1 MTQAR
6 PPGRGWSRRS
16 FLAYCSLLR
25 LPAAPQKGQVSPSE
39 ARRYL
44 DPTTEFIV
52 FRFTDPAHSS
62 LLPDSSGR
70 AVYGRGSFLLYTSD
84 RTGTYQVYR
93 MDIKSGQNWLI
104 TEAAQL
110 QPYSVV
116 MFPDERNIAYF
127 DGRSLVRASLRNY
140 STRRLYEIPAGFDR
154 GGGLAISADSRRA
167 AFVEVAGDRSRLR
180 LTDLRRGRTDTVI
193 EWDGILRQ
201 PLPRPKSASL
211 LFRAPDDNLWL
222 VDYNGR
228 NQRRLPLAAGRAG
241 PALFAGDGETLLYLN
256 YPPDPKQL
264 HTLREFALDTGEDTL
279 IAKTSQFVAFAA
291 NRNASVF
298 VGASGGKANPHIL
311 LLLRVSG
318 RELTLCEHKSSDA
331 AHISLAFSP
340 DSRWIFFQSD
350 RDGKPAI
357 YGMLV
362 NEFVENTDD

>member
-1 MTQAR
+1 
-6 PPGRGWSRRS
+6 
-16 FLAYCSLLR
+16 
-25 LPAAPQKGQVSPSE
+25 
-39 ARRYL
+39 
-44 DPTTEFIV
+44 
-52 FRFTDPAHSS
+52 
-62 LLPDSSGR
+62 
-70 AVYGRGSFLLYTSD
+70 
-84 RTGTYQVYR
+84 
-93 MDIKSGQNWLI
+93 
-104 TEAAQL
+104 
-110 QPYSVV
+110 

-228 NQRRLPLAAGRAG
+228 NQRRLPLAEGRAG

-279 IAKTSQFVAFAA
+279 IAKTSSSSPLRLTETPRSSSAPAA
-291 NRNASVF
+291 
-298 VGASGGKANPHIL
+298 
-311 LLLRVSG
+311 
-318 RELTLCEHKSSDA
+318 
-331 AHISLAFSP
+331 
-340 DSRWIFFQSD
+340 
-350 RDGKPAI
+350 GKPIRTSCCYCASP
-357 YGMLV
+357 GGNSRSASTNLPTRRTSASRSPPTAAG
-362 NEFVENTDD
+362 FSSRATATASRRSTACW